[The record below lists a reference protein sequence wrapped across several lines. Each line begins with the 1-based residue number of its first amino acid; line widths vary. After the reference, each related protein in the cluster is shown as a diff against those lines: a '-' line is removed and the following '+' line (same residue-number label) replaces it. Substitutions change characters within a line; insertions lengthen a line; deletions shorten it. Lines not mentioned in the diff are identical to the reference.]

1 MGSMTKEV
9 LTDATPDAV
18 WDAVR
23 DIGALHTRLVPGFVV
38 NTELVPGG
46 RRVTFSSGRTVEE
59 PIVSC
64 SDSLRRLVW
73 TLRGEGSPLSHY
85 NASVQVHARA
95 AGGSRVEW
103 TADFLPDSAA
113 TILEG
118 LMDAGAKAMASALQ
132 TLAIREEEAAAGQAP
147 PSAPSSTGSST

>member
-9 LTDATPDAV
+9 LTNAAPDMV
-18 WDAVR
+18 WDAIR

-46 RRVTFSSGRTVEE
+46 RRVTFANGRTVEE
-59 PIVSC
+59 PIVSS

-73 TLRGEGSPLSHY
+73 TVKAEGSPFTHY
-85 NASVQVHARA
+85 NGSVQVHARA
-95 AGGSRVEW
+95 AGGSRIEW

-113 TILEG
+113 STLEG
-118 LMDAGAKAMASALQ
+118 LMNAGAAAMTQALQ
-132 TLAIREEEAAAGQAP
+132 ALGGP
-147 PSAPSSTGSST
+147 VLS

>member
-9 LTDATPDAV
+9 LTEAAPEAV
-18 WDAVR
+18 WDAIR
-23 DIGALHTRLVPGFVV
+23 DVGALHTRLVPGFVV
-38 NTELVPGG
+38 NTELIPGG

-59 PIVSC
+59 PILSC

-73 TLRGEGSPLSHY
+73 TVRAENFPFSHY

-95 AGGSRVEW
+95 AGGTRVEW

-113 TILEG
+113 AILDG
-118 LMDAGAKAMASALQ
+118 LMTAGATAMTRALQ
-132 TLAIREEEAAAGQAP
+132 ALPARGAVSG
-147 PSAPSSTGSST
+147 G